1 MRDLNKVEP
10 PAGTARRAPEDHQHG
25 GKASMDGAVMK
36 RRVFVAGV
44 ATAGGLVGLGLAY
57 AIADPRVVDNA
68 NVYVPVVFGLVPAF
82 GAGLLAYGFST
93 NGNTVALG
101 AGVIAGFG
109 GLLVASLEVRSLTS
123 DLLFV
128 AVPAVVARVVVARLM
143 RKRF

>member
-1 MRDLNKVEP
+1 MEP
-10 PAGTARRAPEDHQHG
+10 FAGAAMWALRGHQSG
-25 GKASMDGAVMK
+25 VMVSIDGAVMK

-44 ATAGGLVGLGLAY
+44 AVVGGLGGLVLAY

-68 NVYVPVVFGLVPAF
+68 SVYVPVVFGLVPAL
-82 GAGLLAYGFST
+82 GAGLLAHGFPT
-93 NGNTVALG
+93 NANAVAVG
-101 AGVIAGFG
+101 AGILAGFG

-128 AVPAVVARVVVARLM
+128 AVPAVMARVVVARLM